1 MGWYGL
7 ERYLCTRNETFHVR
21 HEIAV
26 LVYKEWVLVVFVASP
41 YLSNLSSLHFPLGI
55 EGVTHHHHVGGLG
68 EIVFA
73 LRFVAAVEVLPEAIE
88 ELIRDVS
95 FNLQTQLTV
104 DKRPLPR
111 AVMFG
116 GACCCGEVEVEVKGV
131 GLLFQFQHPFGNRRR
146 VVVFAAHTRVVSLRQ
161 SR

>member
-1 MGWYGL
+1 M
-7 ERYLCTRNETFHVR
+7 R
-21 HEIAV
+21 HEVAI
-26 LVYKEWVLVVFVASP
+26 LVYKERIFVVFVASP
-41 YLSNLSSLHFPLGI
+41 YLSNLSCLHFPLGV

-73 LRFVAAVEVLPEAIE
+73 LRFVATVKMLSQTIE
-88 ELIRDVS
+88 KLVRDVS
-95 FNLQTQLTV
+95 FNLQSQLTV

-131 GLLFQFQHPFGNRRR
+131 CFLF
-146 VVVFAAHTRVVSLRQ
+146 
-161 SR
+161 

>member
-7 ERYLCTRNETFHVR
+7 ERYLRTCNETFHVSN
-21 HEIAV
+21 EVAV

-41 YLSNLSSLHFPLGI
+41 YLTNLASLHFPLRV
-55 EGVTHHHHVGGLG
+55 EGVTHHHHVGGLS

-73 LRFVAAVEVLPEAIE
+73 LRFVATVEVLSQTIE
-88 ELIRDVS
+88 KLVRDVS

-131 GLLFQFQHPFGNRRR
+131 CFLF
-146 VVVFAAHTRVVSLRQ
+146 
-161 SR
+161 

>member
-7 ERYLCTRNETFHVR
+7 ERYLRTRNETFHVSN
-21 HEIAV
+21 EVAV
-26 LVYKEWVLVVFVASP
+26 LVYKERIFVVFVASP
-41 YLSNLSSLHFPLGI
+41 YLADLSCLHFPLGI
-55 EGVTHHHHVGGLG
+55 EGVTHHHHVGGLS

-73 LRFVAAVEVLPEAIE
+73 LRFVATVKMLSQAIE
-88 ELIRDVS
+88 KLVRDVS

-116 GACCCGEVEVEVKGV
+116 DACCCGEVEIEVKGV
-131 GLLFQFQHPFGNRRR
+131 GLLF
-146 VVVFAAHTRVVSLRQ
+146 
-161 SR
+161 